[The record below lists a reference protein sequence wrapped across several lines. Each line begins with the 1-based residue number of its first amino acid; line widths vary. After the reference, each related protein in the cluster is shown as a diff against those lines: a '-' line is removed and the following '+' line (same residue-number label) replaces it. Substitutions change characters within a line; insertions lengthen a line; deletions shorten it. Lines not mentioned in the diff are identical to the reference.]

1 MWWGVIRTVFFQKG
15 VCHPLHT
22 HLEIF
27 QLKKNV
33 FFQEN
38 KAMENLSAV
47 TYASTGTCGCGQVRA
62 KRLKRAFSYVFFLSQ
77 MLLVKFLRGEVQ
89 NHGILQL

>member
-1 MWWGVIRTVFFQKG
+1 
-15 VCHPLHT
+15 
-22 HLEIF
+22 
-27 QLKKNV
+27 
-33 FFQEN
+33 
-38 KAMENLSAV
+38 MENLSAV